1 MAIQYRMSDPTN
13 FRNSRFRNVEARE
26 ENAVSCE
33 GTVSTYSFSR
43 IDQTGTYIQKKA
55 TTAITGNVARIAPT
69 RPHTGMKAPQIT
81 GAR

>member
-1 MAIQYRMSDPTN
+1 MVMAIQYRMSDPTN

-43 IDQTGTYIQKKA
+43 IDQTKV
-55 TTAITGNVARIAPT
+55 GNNPYLLI
-69 RPHTGMKAPQIT
+69 HLYF
-81 GAR
+81 